1 MKQNYV
7 KQALLALA
15 FCATMPT
22 FAIEFP
28 SIGEAPQNGKTY
40 MLLSRSNP
48 TNFMTRTSWDGAF
61 YLLPYNKEDIK
72 KAVIKAVKND
82 NGTWSFTHD
91 EVTLEEDS
99 SEVITTYYVG
109 IPSGTDNLNVNF
121 SEPVEW
127 TIENGDYTGFYKLQ
141 AGEGQGNELTIGGYL
156 HLNAGNQYA
165 IINESS
171 NRFFPDYFGGV
182 QTDEEGTPKT
192 DEEGYLPI
200 PLNTISQNWAFV
212 DATLDLTV
220 YRQKIQLFQI
230 LQDIED
236 NNLKDEAYKAGFQN
250 AIDAALTY
258 YQKADFT
265 EEDLAAAK
273 DLIAPYT
280 NLYAE
285 IAAAKELLGE
295 NTDAT
300 FEKAIAD
307 ATAAFNT
314 KDADLTAALETLKTA
329 EEAYAKSSGDLTIL
343 GQNMS
348 FEDLSSQDGNQT
360 SGVAAPPTGWNV
372 FINGKQ
378 VTTADEVRAAGI
390 SAWHG
395 INNDSEGET
404 KDGEMSFGLWNGGV
418 PEYELSQTISNLE
431 NGFYQINAALMVG
444 ANGGGSRRTTQR
456 IFGNLNSTYF
466 ANEYDYNVE
475 RLDQSEVYTFA
486 GLDEPVTDREM
497 KEMSVLAFVYDGTL
511 TFGVRTNGDYQAAN
525 RESSNGAGGDGWFKV
540 DNFRLYKVDYSADD
554 AIIIYQHFA
563 DLLEAQTNRKM
574 ESTIAD
580 EANNAW
586 NANKIT
592 DKSTQD
598 ELIAAILTLKDM
610 YAKAKAS
617 ADIYEDFAA
626 AISKAEENLMEYS
639 NSASADDFSDQLMG
653 IRDAYEEGTA
663 NTEQVKAYIQQIEE
677 GIDLLKNTA
686 IAVGDITFALKNPSF
701 EDLGNQNNLP
711 SDGAVKAPKG
721 WTLYVDGAEAETV
734 TGGWCAINHGDNISV
749 TLEDGSVVEHQY
761 TDGEYLWGIWNSNI
775 PEVQL
780 SQTLKN
786 MPPGT
791 YTLTAD
797 VMVEHNWAGD
807 CTTTQRIFGNNC
819 VQMWG
824 TPEAYSELNL
834 PADAVNAAELTYAGH
849 VCAKDLEG
857 AANCKLLHPMQV
869 TFGVGPDST
878 LTIGFRTNGVNFDGK
893 TYADGGLNGQGWFK
907 VDNFRLSYDS
917 EDIPT
922 CIKSISEIN
931 TIKSEIY
938 GLDGTRRNALRRG
951 LNIVRMPQS
960 DGSMKSKKI
969 IFK

>member
-7 KQALLALA
+7 KQALLAFA

-127 TIENGDYTGFYKLQ
+127 TIENGDYTGFYKLK

-171 NRFFPDYFGGV
+171 SGWFPDYFGGV

-212 DATLDLTV
+212 DTTLDLTV

-273 DLIAPYT
+273 ELIAPYT

-314 KDADLTAALETLKTA
+314 KDADLTAALETLKAA
-329 EEAYAKSSGDLTIL
+329 EVAYAKSSGNLTIL

-348 FEDLSSQDGNQT
+348 FEDLSSQGGNQT
-360 SGVAAPPTGWNV
+360 SGVAGAPTGWNV
-372 FINGKQ
+372 YINGKQ
-378 VTTADEVRAAGI
+378 TTTADEVKAAGI
-390 SAWHG
+390 NAWHG
-395 INNDSEGET
+395 INNDSEGDT

-418 PEYELSQTISNLE
+418 PEYELSQTISGLE
-431 NGFYQINAALMVG
+431 NGTYIVSAALMVG
-444 ANGGGSRRTTQR
+444 ANGNGSRRTTQR

-466 ANEYDYNVE
+466 SGDYNYNE
-475 RLDQSEVYTFA
+475 DLLAQDEIHNFA
-486 GLDEPVTDREM
+486 DLEEPVTDRLMQEI
-497 KEMSVLAFVYDGTL
+497 SVQAFVYDGTL
-511 TFGVRTNGDYQAAN
+511 TFGIRTNGNYAAAN
-525 RESSNGAGGDGWFKV
+525 RESGNSAGGDGWFKV
-540 DNFRLYKVDYSADD
+540 DNFRISKAGYIKDD
-554 AIIIYQHFA
+554 ALTIYLHFA
-563 DLLEAQTNRKM
+563 NKLQDLNSLKM
-574 ESTIAD
+574 EMAIYD
-580 EANNAW
+580 ELDAAQKIKIDNN
-586 NANKIT
+586 
-592 DKSTQD
+592 STQQEIID
-598 ELIAAILTLKDM
+598 AILICKDL

-617 ADIYEDFAA
+617 VDIYQDFKD
-626 AISKAEENLMEYS
+626 AIENGMYNLMDYG
-639 NSASADDFSDQLMG
+639 NSASADDFSDLLNV
-653 IRDAYEEGTA
+653 IEDAYDEGSANEEQIL
-663 NTEQVKAYIQQIEE
+663 NYIQQIEK
-677 GIDLLKNTA
+677 GIEMLKATA
-686 IAVGDITFALKNPSF
+686 IAIGDITFALKNPSF
-701 EDLGNQNNLP
+701 EDLSNQNNI
-711 SDGAVKAPKG
+711 SSSGAEKAPKG
-721 WTLYVDGAEAETV
+721 WTLFVNGEVAETV
-734 TGGWCAINHGDNISV
+734 SSGWCAINKGDAISAM
-749 TLEDGSVVEHQY
+749 LDDGTEVYQQPTEGDH
-761 TDGEYLWGIWNSNI
+761 LWGIWNSNI
-775 PEVQL
+775 PEVEL

-791 YTLTAD
+791 YTVMAD
-797 VMVEHNWAGD
+797 VMVQYNWAGD
-807 CTTTQRIFGNNC
+807 NTTTQRIFGNNC

-824 TPEAYSELNL
+824 TEEAYSELNM
-834 PADAVNAAELTYAGH
+834 PADALNAADLTYAGH
-849 VCAKDLEG
+849 ICAPDLYG
-857 AANCKLLHPMQV
+857 SANSDLLHPMQV

-878 LTIGFRTNGVNFDGK
+878 LTIGFRTNGININGQKF
-893 TYADGGLNGQGWFK
+893 ADGGLNGQGWFK
-907 VDNFRLSYDS
+907 VDNFRLTYDS
-917 EDIPT
+917 EEIPT
-922 CIKSISEIN
+922 DIQAISEVN
-931 TIKSEIY
+931 TIQSEIY

-951 LNIVRMPQS
+951 INIIRMPQS